1 MVDKCRDIALHT
13 RGARWPVKQPKT
25 LDDAMTSYFLGLG
38 AAYTIQY
45 NVARIFL
52 SETLTLI
59 RELGFTRPKHQGEQP
74 NFGHETYGNE
84 PLPFNHI
91 KDQIGK
97 RIFWCL
103 LLGNR

>member
-1 MVDKCRDIALHT
+1 
-13 RGARWPVKQPKT
+13 
-25 LDDAMTSYFLGLG
+25 MTSYFLGLG

-45 NVARIFL
+45 NIARIFL

-74 NFGHETYGNE
+74 HFGHEPSTNE
-84 PLPFNHI
+84 PLSFNHV